1 MREETCALLLFTRSS
16 FSLWLPPQASAL
28 HVLNHMSRRNV
39 RAVNMDHRTRS
50 STYIS
55 DHSLTSAEKK
65 QNEIDKL
72 AVQLKFEAGLKD
84 FTTSLKK
91 EQHNQRLK
99 SLRETADQLKDD
111 SWLYPAP
118 NAAIERLLSL

>member
-1 MREETCALLLFTRSS
+1 
-16 FSLWLPPQASAL
+16 
-28 HVLNHMSRRNV
+28 
-39 RAVNMDHRTRS
+39 MDNRTRS
-50 STYIS
+50 ASFVPKTS
-55 DHSLTSAEKK
+55 HSEQRQS
-65 QNEIDKL
+65 EIDKL

-84 FTTSLKK
+84 FTASLKN

-118 NAAIERLLSL
+118 NSAIERLLSL